1 MNKVLEKQP
10 HLFIRNNINQ
20 ISQVFPTQWA
30 FACSFLILGFIMVF
44 SVFLSDS
51 RALFQTEIVRCWQ
64 VIVLSIEDG
73 LCCFSTRCCQY
84 TTWCEAIVSESR
96 WLDTEAHWLCY
107 FPSDIGWGYIC

>member
-44 SVFLSDS
+44 SVFFI
-51 RALFQTEIVRCWQ
+51 RF
-64 VIVLSIEDG
+64 
-73 LCCFSTRCCQY
+73 
-84 TTWCEAIVSESR
+84 
-96 WLDTEAHWLCY
+96 
-107 FPSDIGWGYIC
+107 